1 MTFFRQTEKVL
12 HRLRLKGDP
21 FTLAEIA
28 ELGRIRRA
36 GASQMASRLIAAG
49 LVERLPIRGTYALA
63 GWQERPWADFMIFR
77 AWLKL
82 NPGLGWIDASE
93 APWFKSSR
101 LQSRARHTRWRVGII
116 SLHAERVLPQYYN
129 VKRAKYLPAAGTSPI
144 KGIDI
149 VIARPGE

>member
-1 MTFFRQTEKVL
+1 MTFFRQTQKVL
-12 HRLRLKGDP
+12 YHLKLKGDP

-28 ELGRIRRA
+28 QLGGISRA
-36 GASQMASRLIAAG
+36 GASQMARRLIAAG
-49 LVERLPIRGTYALA
+49 LLDRLPIRGTYALA
-63 GWQERPWADFMIFR
+63 GWQERPWADFMVFR

-93 APWFKSSR
+93 SPWFKGSR
-101 LQSRARHTRWRVGII
+101 LQSRSRDTRWRVGII
-116 SLHAERVLPQYYN
+116 SLHAERVLSQYYD
-129 VKRAKYLPAAGTSPI
+129 VKRAQYLPAAGTKPI